1 MMQWKLI
8 WMYWKSKFFFL
19 LQKYERRRAYVKDEN
34 ESRAFAK
41 LSKEH
46 MSSDDDDT
54 DSEGEGGWVSQPP
67 KYRSRTLEIFLNK

>member
-1 MMQWKLI
+1 M
-8 WMYWKSKFFFL
+8 
-19 LQKYERRRAYVKDEN
+19 KDEN
-34 ESRAFAK
+34 ESRALAK

-67 KYRSRTLEIFLNK
+67 KYRSKTLETFLNK

>member
-8 WMYWKSKFFFL
+8 RMYWGSKFLFL
-19 LQKYERRRAYVKDEN
+19 LQKYERRKAYVKDEN

-46 MSSDDDDT
+46 MSSDYDDT
-54 DSEGEGGWVSQPP
+54 DSEGEGGWLYQPP
-67 KYRSRTLEIFLNK
+67 KYRSKTLETFLNK